1 MRLLLPILLVG
12 SAIGL
17 FVLYTNPV
25 YQDIKGLSGEVAA
38 YDEALNRS
46 QELRAVR
53 DELLAK
59 RNTFPPAGVQK
70 LERMLPDNVDNI
82 RLIIDINNIAARHN
96 LSLGNVQL
104 GEVTQAGSARNAGA
118 VGASGEAVGSVSV
131 GFSVAATYDNFL
143 RFLVDLEH
151 SLRLIDVESLS
162 FTINPDGLPTY
173 AFSIRTYWLQ

>member
-1 MRLLLPILLVG
+1 MRLFLPILLVG

-25 YQDIKGLSGEVAA
+25 YQDIKALTGEVAA

-104 GEVTQAGSARNAGA
+104 GEVTRASGSPSAGA

-131 GFSVAATYDNFL
+131 GFSVAANYDSFL
-143 RFLVDLEH
+143 RFLADLEH

-162 FTINPDGLPTY
+162 FSISPEGLPTY
-173 AFSIRTYWLQ
+173 SFNIRTYWLQ